1 VYWISESARRL
12 LRYEAQMQEIGSAE
26 VTDPDA
32 WTLPAI
38 PAAPPVTEPPADPLP
53 LQGTLAQYALDRPAP
68 LATEAAIELY
78 RAQAIKE
85 GKNYPCRNEDCYHTA
100 FAPGDPCPVCA
111 DKGYKS
117 LFDGSDAA

>member
-1 VYWISESARRL
+1 MYWLPESVQRA
-12 LRYEAQMQEIGSAE
+12 LRYETQMQEMGAVE

-38 PAAPPVTEPPADPLP
+38 PAPPVAVPPADPLP

-68 LATEAAIELY
+68 LATPEGIELY
-78 RAQAIKE
+78 RQQAIKE
-85 GKNYPCRNEDCYHTA
+85 GKNYPCRNQDCYHTA
-100 FAPGDPCPVCA
+100 FAAGDPCPVCE
-111 DKGYKS
+111 DKGYTS